1 VQVLGGNWELIHKK
15 YVDTLGNLT
24 LTGYNQ
30 EYSNKSFI
38 EKRDMEKGF
47 RENGL
52 KINRY
57 LAKLNEWT
65 EDKIKKRAEKL
76 SEFALKIWGI

>member
-38 EKRDMEKGF
+38 EKRDMKKGF
-47 RENGL
+47 RESGL

-65 EDKIKKRAEKL
+65 EDEIKKRAEKL